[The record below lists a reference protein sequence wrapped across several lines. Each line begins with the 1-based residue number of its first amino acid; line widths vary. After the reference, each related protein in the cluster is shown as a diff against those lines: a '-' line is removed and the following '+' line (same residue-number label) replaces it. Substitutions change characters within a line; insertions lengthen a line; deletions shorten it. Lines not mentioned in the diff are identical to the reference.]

1 MINKITHVNFAKGFR
16 GGERQTQLLIE
27 QLSIQGYAQTLL
39 TRVNSELAERCKNI
53 KNLIIKTIKKPY
65 IFHLRQVENT
75 SIIHAHE
82 TKALQFSYAASLF
95 YKIPFIVTRRVD
107 NPLKTNFLNTKM
119 YQAAFRS
126 VALSNAIEKEI
137 LRVSPA
143 ANTKI
148 IPSAFSDAKVN
159 IKEASHIKSRFKEKF
174 LVGNVG
180 ALVDSHKGQSFLIEA
195 AKELEQTHPDI
206 HFILLGRGEDEA
218 KFKVQAK
225 GLTNITFE
233 GFVDNV
239 NDYISCFDLFV
250 FPSRHEGLGSIL
262 FDVMQL
268 NVPIIATKVGGIP
281 DIIHDGVNG
290 ILIPPL
296 SKSSISDKIKYL
308 HQHPEVSESL
318 VINARNGVTTFSPEN
333 MAKRYIKL
341 YSHYMQCVKKE

>member
-1 MINKITHVNFAKGFR
+1 MINIITHVNFAKGFR

-281 DIIHDGVNG
+281 DIIAHNSNGVLVAPLDIVAIKDA
-290 ILIPPL
+290 ILDLYQTPAKRRALASIA
-296 SKSSISDKIKYL
+296 KSSV
-308 HQHPEVSESL
+308 E
-318 VINARNGVTTFSPEN
+318 NFSPQKMLEQ
-333 MAKRYIKL
+333 YLKL
-341 YSHYMQCVKKE
+341 YKVSQNA